1 MNDSSDSVFLGGYF
15 ANVGETDADGLAAV
29 DASDGANLERG
40 DPSIEGEVWDISHD
54 PDGTFIQAGGD
65 FDEAAQSNFDNAM
78 LLEDDDLTQIHA
90 GWLPDPDDRVNA
102 VQYFEDG
109 EEDPRYLLGGEFSSV
124 DSTPQEYFAV
134 LDEGGELSPGSPDAD
149 GPVQAID
156 FYATGGRFAVGGEF
170 GEFDGEPREGLAMLD
185 LDGEELDTQETSV
198 AIDGVV
204 LGLSQDEDHVA
215 VAGTFQN
222 VDGEYHAGIVLLDAE
237 TLEPVW

>member
-1 MNDSSDSVFLGGYF
+1 MQSGPTTLHCFRKGPGHVLFYVPAF
-15 ANVGETDADGLAAV
+15 TWVQ
-29 DASDGANLERG
+29 
-40 DPSIEGEVWDISHD
+40 I
-54 PDGTFIQAGGD
+54 GGD
-65 FDEAAQSNFDNAM
+65 FEEVSGDSLDNAA
-78 LLEDDDLTQIHA
+78 LVDATDLENVVSP
-90 GWLPDPDDRVNA
+90 WNPDPDDTLNA
-102 VQYFEDG
+102 VQHFEDDEDNRRYMVG
-109 EEDPRYLLGGEFSSV
+109 GAFEEV
-124 DSTPQEYFAV
+124 DADSHEHFAV
-134 LDEGGELSPGSPDAD
+134 LDSVGELLPDSADAD
-149 GPVQAID
+149 DAVHAID
-156 FYATGGRFAVGGEF
+156 FHATSGRFAVGGEF